1 MEKSQHAKDVDL
13 AWERWR
19 TKNTLPNG
27 NQEFSDISLECRTF
41 IRREKMNIN
50 LIREGI
56 TPPTDAQREAYQK
69 AYNERQTAIH
79 ATDVTR

>member
-1 MEKSQHAKDVDL
+1 MEKSQHEVDTDT
-13 AWERWR
+13 AWKRWWA
-19 TKNTLPNG
+19 KNTLPNG
-27 NQEFSDISLECRTF
+27 SQEFTDISLECRTF
-41 IRREKMNIN
+41 IRREKSNIN

>member
-1 MEKSQHAKDVDL
+1 MEKSQHAKDVDT

-27 NQEFSDISLECRTF
+27 SQEFSDISLECRTF

-56 TPPTDAQREAYQK
+56 TPPTDAQREAYKQELNIRS
-69 AYNERQTAIH
+69 ALIH
-79 ATDVTR
+79 ATDETR